1 MELYIPKDVFDNPVP
16 PRLFLCNT
24 GKKKIGQLQ
33 AYDTSLNAKW
43 NSWSE
48 LDFTIDRKYTDIITG
63 ETKLHPLFDKAEG
76 LRRVYAEGIG
86 YFIIQDPDTNYSD
99 SESKTLSCFSIEYET
114 STKYLE
120 NFYVNNGEVD
130 SIEVTYEASKYPN
143 GATKD
148 DMYKLA
154 SSDKYDANEKYFH
167 RVYSSDASYVYEQI
181 QIADEEAYSEH
192 FKSDIPKED
201 ILYIHGYANVQFYD
215 PYTPELS
222 LLHNVFKK
230 IPEWTIGH
238 VDYSLWHKERKFEE
252 DRISVYDFLT
262 NKVTDTF
269 KCVVSWDTI
278 NSRVNFYEEA
288 EDGINDDDTIQTRY
302 NTDVYVSRANL
313 ANEISLSYS
322 TDDIKT
328 KLKVTGSDDLNILD
342 INLGK
347 NYIMNLSYYHTRE
360 WMEDDLYEAY
370 QGYLDAVEDN
380 RKPYKTAQQG
390 WVSAN
395 KQYNELMNAIPAEGG
410 VLLKGD
416 EFTKLY
422 CIYTLETAY
431 TTTNIK
437 QEIDKYGDLL
447 TIGGLYYDEE
457 LTNKIDI
464 SRLHDG
470 DQFIVQGYVF
480 KYQENE
486 KNFAYVRDRTLESA
500 LPALIKQLNLYHVD
514 DDVYGTDKDNVLLM
528 LKNNDGDSATIR
540 IYDGHQEASSTYSE
554 LTQYYTCR
562 ETFGNS
568 GKFEYIKIY
577 FSKNKGQEELN
588 AKIKELKATLEE
600 AKKSYNEGKITAEQL
615 EVKQKECKLYTN
627 NYQVRV
633 TIVKAD
639 TGAELKSEEFTI
651 DKWIKGELT
660 VDNTVDGLSDLKG
673 YKVSYIGTMGAYF
686 VTAKDE
692 SKEENLQDYGV
703 KMLQEKQE
711 VYTRIFQLQTEAMFS
726 QEKYQC
732 IVSDEDPG
740 SGYAEGTRWLD
751 SDSSPLKL
759 YKYSNK
765 SGWVETDGQL
775 SIDDQKNY
783 ENYQRYI
790 DNLNKLKVVQAV
802 LIEKEKEATYRL
814 NGYAVSDRRIVL
826 SKYETDKSSQWYSDC
841 QRVAAK
847 HFNCDTSDIKED
859 SMLRKE
865 FKDKDG
871 HAINVLYVF
880 TTSMYKKDPT
890 QKFAI
895 YLNGTTPY
903 IAFLESQGVYQM
915 QMEYYNKI
923 TEIKNF
929 FNEDQWIRLSP
940 FIREDEFNDTNY
952 LLTGY
957 ESEEERTDICEELM
971 EAATKELKSLSQ
983 PSIEFSM
990 NLSNILA
997 IPEFSNLTSQFQLGN
1012 FIRIELTPPEDG
1024 HKALVKRSRLL
1035 EVKLNF
1041 DDLSDFSCTFGN
1053 LVSAYDQVNLH
1064 AELLKQAVSA
1074 GKQVAASSGSW
1085 QKAVD
1090 KANKID
1096 EDITNGLADA
1106 TLEVGSTNGQSI
1118 IWNQNGIWCRKLI
1131 DGTTDQ
1137 YDDEQIRIINN
1148 KILYSSDGF
1157 RTSSSAFGSFI
1168 YNGEKYS
1175 GILARAVVGGFI
1187 QGSKIEGGELEIG
1200 GSEGKFVVHEDGSVE
1215 ILGPDGSSAYASKS
1229 SADKLSASVKTLEN
1243 ARRYQVELSYD
1254 NSTIFSDT
1262 GSECTITCSVYSW
1275 GENITQKLIDNH
1287 ETFEWRRI
1295 SNEDDYSWNTNHK
1308 WNQNHI
1314 YTKPNK
1320 EQVTLAPNEIIITN
1334 NDIPKNAQIEC
1345 LIQFD
1350 DSKL

>member
-1 MELYIPKDVFDNPVP
+1 MELYIPKDTFDNPVP
-16 PRLFLCNT
+16 PRIFLCNT
-24 GKKKIGQLQ
+24 GKKKLGQLQ

-143 GATKD
+143 GMTKD

-154 SSDKYDANEKYFH
+154 SSDKYNSNEKYFH
-167 RVYSSDASYVYEQI
+167 RKYSSDASYEYEQI
-181 QIADEEAYSEH
+181 QITDEEAYLEH
-192 FKSDIPKED
+192 FKSDTSTENV
-201 ILYIHGYANVQFYD
+201 LYVYNHTNVQFYD

-238 VDYSLWHKERKFEE
+238 VDHKLWNKVRKFEE

-262 NKVTDTF
+262 NKITDTF

-288 EDGINDDDTIQTRY
+288 EDGINEDNTIQTRY

-328 KLKVTGSDDLNILD
+328 KLKVTGSDDLNIRD

-395 KQYNELMNAIPAEGG
+395 KKYNELMNAIPAEGG

-422 CIYTLETAY
+422 CIYSPTPTAY
-431 TTTNIK
+431 VKDKIVVDTDINTTVSDLYSDEEYTK
-437 QEIDKYGDLL
+437 LIDKKNLQ
-447 TIGGLYYDEE
+447 DEDE
-457 LTNKIDI
+457 
-464 SRLHDG
+464 
-470 DQFIVQGYVF
+470 FVVQGYAF
-480 KYQENE
+480 KYQ
-486 KNFAYVRDRTLESA
+486 KNSNNFKCVRNIMTTSA
-500 LPALIKQLNLYHVD
+500 LTALIKKLNLYHVD

-540 IYDGHQEASSTYSE
+540 IYDPHQTIDMYSTS
-554 LTQYYTCR
+554 TQYYTCR
-562 ETFGNS
+562 ETFSNS

-577 FSKNKGQEELN
+577 FSKNNGQEEFN
-588 AKIKELKATLEE
+588 AKIEALKATLTE
-600 AKKSYNEGKITAEQL
+600 AKKSYNEGKITAEQF

-639 TGAELKSEEFTI
+639 TGAELKSKEFTI
-651 DKWIKGELT
+651 DKWVKGELT
-660 VDNTVDGLSDLKG
+660 VDNTVDGLCNLKG

-692 SKEENLQDYGV
+692 TRKENLQDYGI

-711 VYTRIFQLQTEAMFS
+711 VYTSIFQLQTEAMFS

-775 SIDDQKNY
+775 SVDDQKNY

-790 DNLNKLKVVQAV
+790 DNLNKLKAVQAV

-814 NGYAVSDRRIVL
+814 NGYAVSDRKIVL
-826 SKYETDKSSQWYSDC
+826 SKYETDTSSLWYSDC
-841 QRVAAK
+841 QRAAAK
-847 HFNCDTSDIKED
+847 HFDCSTTDISED
-859 SMLRKE
+859 STLRKE

-871 HAINVLYVF
+871 HIINVLYVF
-880 TTSMYKKDPT
+880 TTDKYKSGSV
-890 QKFAI
+890 QFAV

-903 IAFLESQGVYQM
+903 VAFLESQGVYQM
-915 QMEYYNKI
+915 QMNYYSKI
-923 TEIKNF
+923 TELENF
-929 FNEDQWIRLSP
+929 FDEDQWIRLSP

-971 EAATKELKSLSQ
+971 DAATKELKSLSQ

-990 NLSNILA
+990 DMGNILA
-997 IPEFSNLTSQFQLGN
+997 IPEFKSLTSQFQLGN

-1064 AELLKQAVSA
+1064 AELLQQAVTA

-1106 TLEVGSTNGQSI
+1106 TLEVGSANGQSI

-1157 RTSSSAFGSFI
+1157 KTSSSAFGSFI

-1243 ARRYQVELSYD
+1243 ARRYRVELSY
-1254 NSTIFSDT
+1254 NKSTVFSDPE
-1262 GSECTITCSVYSW
+1262 SECIITCNVYSW
-1275 GENITQKLIDNH
+1275 DEDITQELIKNRKS
-1287 ETFEWRRI
+1287 FVWNRI
-1295 SNEDDYSWNTNHK
+1295 SNAADDDTWKNEHTWNTTHDGLPP
-1308 WNQNHI
+1308 NQI
-1314 YTKPNK
+1314 K
-1320 EQVTLAPNEIIITN
+1320 ITN

-1345 LIQFD
+1345 QIQID
-1350 DSKL
+1350 D

>member
-1 MELYIPKDVFDNPVP
+1 MELYIPKDTFDNPVP

-24 GKKKIGQLQ
+24 GKKKLGHLQ
-33 AYDTSLNAKW
+33 VYDTSLNAKW

-63 ETKLHPLFDKAEG
+63 ETKVHPLFDKAEG

-99 SESKTLSCFSIEYET
+99 RESKTLSCFSIEYET

-120 NFYVNNGEVD
+120 NFYVNNGEVN

-181 QIADEEAYSEH
+181 QIADKEAYSEH
-192 FKSDIPKED
+192 FKSDTPKED

-238 VDYSLWHKERKFEE
+238 VDHKLWNKVRKFEE

-288 EDGINDDDTIQTRY
+288 DDGINDDDTIQTRY

-370 QGYLDAVEDN
+370 QHYLDAVKINKD
-380 RKPYKTAQQG
+380 PYKTAQQG

-395 KQYNELMNAIPAEGG
+395 KQYNELTNAIPAEGG

-422 CIYTLETAY
+422 CIYSPQPTAY
-431 TTTNIK
+431 TITNLKSIIGSQGSGTTI
-437 QEIDKYGDLL
+437 
-447 TIGGLYYDEE
+447 TGLFYDEKC
-457 LTNKIDI
+457 TNKIDTTK
-464 SRLHDG
+464 LNNG

-480 KYQENE
+480 KYQ
-486 KNFAYVRDRTLESA
+486 KNADNFLYVRDATISS

-514 DDVYGTDKDNVLLM
+514 DDVYGTEKDNVLLM

-540 IYDGHQEASSTYSE
+540 IYDEHQTIDTYSKS
-554 LTQYYTCR
+554 TQYYTR
-562 ETFGNS
+562 KETFTGS
-568 GKFEYIKIY
+568 GKYEFLKIY
-577 FSKNKGQEELN
+577 FSDEDDFYAYSGDQ
-588 AKIKELKATLEE
+588 
-600 AKKSYNEGKITAEQL
+600 
-615 EVKQKECKLYTN
+615 LYTN
-627 NYQVRV
+627 NYKIKV

-639 TGAELKSEEFTI
+639 TGANLDKKIFFI
-651 DKWIKGELT
+651 DKWIRGELT
-660 VDNTVDGLSDLKG
+660 VDNTVDGLYFLKG
-673 YKVSYIGTMGAYF
+673 YKVTYIGPMGAYF

-692 SKEENLQDYGV
+692 TRKENLQDYGV
-703 KMLQEKQE
+703 KMLQEKQD
-711 VYTRIFQLQTEAMFS
+711 VYTSICQTQTEAMFS

-759 YKYSNK
+759 YKYNNNDNN
-765 SGWVETDGQL
+765 WVETDGQL

-841 QRVAAK
+841 QIVAAK

-880 TTSMYKKDPT
+880 TTSMYKKDPA
-890 QKFAI
+890 QKFAV

-903 IAFLESQGVYQM
+903 VAFLESQGVYQM
-915 QMEYYNKI
+915 QMDYYNKI
-923 TEIKNF
+923 TEIENF

-990 NLSNILA
+990 NLGNILA

-1106 TLEVGSTNGQSI
+1106 TLEVGSANGQSI

-1187 QGSKIEGGELEIG
+1187 QGSRIEGGELEIG

-1229 SADKLSASVKTLEN
+1229 SADTLSESVKTLEN

-1345 LIQFD
+1345 IIQFD

>member
-1 MELYIPKDVFDNPVP
+1 MELYIPKDTFDNPVP

-24 GKKKIGQLQ
+24 GKKKLGQLQ

-181 QIADEEAYSEH
+181 QITNEEVYSEH

-201 ILYIHGYANVQFYD
+201 VLYIHGYANVQFYD

-288 EDGINDDDTIQTRY
+288 EDGINEDNTIQTRY

-328 KLKVTGSDDLNILD
+328 KLKVTGSDDLNIRD

-370 QGYLDAVEDN
+370 QDYLDAVENN
-380 RKPYKTAQQG
+380 REPYKTAQQG

-410 VLLKGD
+410 VILKGD

-422 CIYTLETAY
+422 CIYTPTPTAY
-431 TTTNIK
+431 VKDKIVVDTDINTTVSDLYSDEEYTK
-437 QEIDKYGDLL
+437 LIDKKNLQ
-447 TIGGLYYDEE
+447 DEDE
-457 LTNKIDI
+457 
-464 SRLHDG
+464 
-470 DQFIVQGYVF
+470 FVVQGYAF
-480 KYQENE
+480 KYQ
-486 KNFAYVRDRTLESA
+486 KNSNNFKCVRNIMTTSA
-500 LPALIKQLNLYHVD
+500 LTALIKKLNLYHVD

-540 IYDGHQEASSTYSE
+540 IYDGHQTIDTYSKS
-554 LTQYYTCR
+554 TQYYTR
-562 ETFGNS
+562 KETFTGS
-568 GKFEYIKIY
+568 GKYEFLKIY
-577 FSKNKGQEELN
+577 FSDEDDFN
-588 AKIKELKATLEE
+588 AY
-600 AKKSYNEGKITAEQL
+600 SGDQ
-615 EVKQKECKLYTN
+615 LYTN

-651 DKWIKGELT
+651 DKWVKGELT
-660 VDNTVDGLSDLKG
+660 VDNTVDGLCNLKG

-692 SKEENLQDYGV
+692 TRKENLQDYGI

-711 VYTRIFQLQTEAMFS
+711 VYTSIFQLQTEAMFS

-775 SIDDQKNY
+775 SVDDQKNY

-790 DNLNKLKVVQAV
+790 DNLNKLKAVQAV

-814 NGYAVSDRRIVL
+814 NGYAVSDRKIVL
-826 SKYETDKSSQWYSDC
+826 SKYETDTSSLWYSDC

-847 HFNCDTSDIKED
+847 HFDCSTTDISED
-859 SMLRKE
+859 STLRKE

-871 HAINVLYVF
+871 HIINVLYVF
-880 TTSMYKKDPT
+880 TTDKYKSGSV
-890 QKFAI
+890 QFAV

-903 IAFLESQGVYQM
+903 VAFLESQGVYQM
-915 QMEYYNKI
+915 QMNYYSKI
-923 TEIKNF
+923 TELENF
-929 FNEDQWIRLSP
+929 FDEDQWIRLSP

-971 EAATKELKSLSQ
+971 DAATKELKSLSQ

-990 NLSNILA
+990 DMGNILA
-997 IPEFSNLTSQFQLGN
+997 IPEFKSLTSQFQLGN

-1085 QKAVD
+1085 QKAVE

-1096 EDITNGLADA
+1096 ENITNGLADA
-1106 TLEVGSTNGQSI
+1106 TLEVGSANGQSI

-1168 YNGEKYS
+1168 HNGEKYS

-1229 SADKLSASVKTLEN
+1229 SADKLSESVKTLEN